1 MVTQKTEIGTAV
13 KTKQKLSKFEEA
25 KRRYEAQQEELAKI
39 EELQR
44 LDEEDE
50 NKEKMAEMQQVSSTK

>member
-1 MVTQKTEIGTAV
+1 MVTQKTDLQLSTGV

-25 KRRYEAQQEELAKI
+25 KRQYEAQQEELAKI

-44 LDEEDE
+44 LDDEDD
-50 NKEKMAEMQQVSSTK
+50 KKASTFDLTQTS